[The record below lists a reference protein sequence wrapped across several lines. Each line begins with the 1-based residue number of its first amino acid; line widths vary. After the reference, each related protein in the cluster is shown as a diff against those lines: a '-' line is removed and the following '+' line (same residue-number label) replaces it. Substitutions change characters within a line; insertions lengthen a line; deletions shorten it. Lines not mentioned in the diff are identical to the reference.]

1 MGKVT
6 GMVSMNS
13 FRLKAFLSIICI
25 VLCTCHIGF
34 YHGCPWENH
43 LLYSF
48 FHVNGFHLAINLLVL
63 WQIKGR
69 ISPVKA
75 FAVAVAASYLPMFV
89 T

>member
-13 FRLKAFLSIICI
+13 FKLKAFLSLICI
-25 VLCTCHIGF
+25 VLCTWHIGF

-48 FHVNGFHLAINLLVL
+48 FHVNGYHLAIHLLVL
-63 WQIKGR
+63 WQINGR
-69 ISPVKA
+69 II
-75 FAVAVAASYLPMFV
+75 
-89 T
+89 

>member
-13 FRLKAFLSIICI
+13 FRLKAILSLICI
-25 VLCTCHIGF
+25 ILCTWHIGF

-43 LLYSF
+43 FLYSF

-63 WQIKGR
+63 WQDRAMERCNQKGWTLH
-69 ISPVKA
+69 PLHD
-75 FAVAVAASYLPMFV
+75 AVE
-89 T
+89 